1 MTLTITLTPAEEAR
15 LFTMVQQ
22 VGLAPDALAH
32 QILVKQLDCMAPR
45 PTEDPTLALFAQWD
59 AEDAQMTAEELAEA
73 QQAYTTFTQNMN
85 AERERLGARRL
96 YP

>member
-1 MTLTITLTPAEEAR
+1 MTVTIRPTPAEEAR
-15 LFTMVQQ
+15 LFTIAQQ
-22 VGLAPDALAH
+22 AGLAPDALAH
-32 QILVKQLDCMAPR
+32 QILVEQLDAMAPR
-45 PTEDPTLALFAQWD
+45 PTDDPTLALFAQWD

-73 QQAYTTFTQNMN
+73 QKAYTTFTQHMN